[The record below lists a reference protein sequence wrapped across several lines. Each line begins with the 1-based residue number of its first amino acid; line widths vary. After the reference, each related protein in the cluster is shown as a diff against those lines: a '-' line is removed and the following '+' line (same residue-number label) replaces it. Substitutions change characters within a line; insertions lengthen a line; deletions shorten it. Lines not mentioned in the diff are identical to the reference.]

1 MKVEMTP
8 TAKLLVLGV
17 VGLILAAI
25 GIAQAPDARRY
36 MKMEQM

>member
-1 MKVEMTP
+1 MTVEMTP
-8 TAKLLVLGV
+8 TAKLIVLALVA
-17 VGLILAAI
+17 LILAAI